1 VNETHGRREEKSEK
15 KQKEAAE
22 EERGQAERRPAGS
35 EGQNENQKTKMPKK
49 EFDRELRK
57 LQWRYA

>member
-1 VNETHGRREEKSEK
+1 MGGEKSEK

-49 EFDRELRK
+49 SIASCASSNGVMRSRRV
-57 LQWRYA
+57 WR

>member
-1 VNETHGRREEKSEK
+1 MGGEKSEK